1 MDGHG
6 GGDAGVRR
14 TWAFGAT
21 VVLVAA
27 STFAPWLRSG
37 AAVRDSY
44 AVVRAADRLGV
55 VDGWARTVLVWS
67 WPFVPFAAA
76 LALLALV
83 GRRDRPAAALAAVV
97 GIAVG
102 VAALQVVR
110 SPHPVGWGTVTGLAS
125 APVLIILAVTT
136 VRAPRS
142 NR

>member
-6 GGDAGVRR
+6 GGDVRHLR
-14 TWAFGAT
+14 TVAFGAT
-21 VVLVAA
+21 VVLVVAT
-27 STFAPWLRSG
+27 TFAPWLRSG

-44 AVVRAADRLGV
+44 GVVRAADRLGV
-55 VDGWARTVLVWS
+55 VDGWARTVLAWT

-83 GRRDRPAAALAAVV
+83 VGRDRPAAALAVVV
-97 GIAVG
+97 GVVVG

-110 SPHPVGWGTVTGLAS
+110 SPQPTGWGTVTGLAL
-125 APVLIILAVTT
+125 APVLIVQAAVAA
-136 VRAPRS
+136 RSPRS

>member
-1 MDGHG
+1 MDGHEG
-6 GGDAGVRR
+6 SHARDPRSWALGV
-14 TWAFGAT
+14 T
-21 VVLVAA
+21 VALVAA

-44 AVVRAADRLGV
+44 GVVRAADRLGV
-55 VDGWARTVLVWS
+55 VDGWGRTVLVWT

-83 GRRDRPAAALAAVV
+83 GGWDRSAAALAATV

-110 SPHPVGWGTVTGLAS
+110 SPQPPGWGTVTGLAL
-125 APVLIILAVTT
+125 APILIVQAAAAV
-136 VRAPRS
+136 RDPRS